1 MIHRGEMPVFS
12 GQRRSAFFMSLPNI
26 QKNALSMNRRDE
38 IARFRAVRQSQS
50 RRRQGRRGILL

>member
-1 MIHRGEMPVFS
+1 MPVFS